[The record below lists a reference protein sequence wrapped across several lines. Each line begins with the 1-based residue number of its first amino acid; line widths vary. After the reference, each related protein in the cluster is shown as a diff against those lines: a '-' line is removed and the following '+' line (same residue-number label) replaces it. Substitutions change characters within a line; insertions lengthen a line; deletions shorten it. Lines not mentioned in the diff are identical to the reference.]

1 MEKRWISPRE
11 AADYIG
17 CHVMTVYSW
26 IASGTVP
33 SARLGRKVLIDK
45 RRLDEQLEGQLRTAP
60 AAVQGKG
67 WRA

>member
-11 AADYIG
+11 AAEYIG
-17 CHVMTVYSW
+17 CHVMTVYAW

-33 SARLGRKVLIDK
+33 SARLGRKVLVD
-45 RRLDEQLEGQLRTAP
+45 RRQLDAQLEGQLQAAP
-60 AAVQGKG
+60 AAARGKG